1 MARIRTIKPE
11 FWTDDALTECSV
23 SARLLFIGTWN
34 FADDYGNLDRSAKQI
49 KARVFPL
56 DSINCEPLI
65 QELLAQNLLVEYE
78 VEGKKYLHIQGFAKH
93 QVINRPSK
101 PGVPAFDKAHVTLTE
116 PSVSPHAGRE
126 GKGKERKGSK
136 SPAPAEPV
144 AGLDLVSWDRW
155 VKYRSEIGKPV
166 KPASVHAARL
176 ALAEFGTNQA
186 AVVDRS
192 IANGWQ
198 GLFPLS
204 TVKGVATPASDAA
217 SQAWAD
223 LIASDG
229 ARRDAKVHA
238 ALDAVGGWLAIKNRN
253 SFTEAKLR
261 AEFCEAYRRAA

>member
-49 KARVFPL
+49 KARIFPL

-65 QELLAQNLLVEYE
+65 QELLAQKLLVEYE

-101 PGVPAFDKAHVTLTE
+101 PGVPAFDQAHATLRE
-116 PSVSPHAGRE
+116 DSVRTPAGRE
-126 GKGKERKGSK
+126 GKGGEGKGRKG
-136 SPAPAEPV
+136 PAPAEPV
-144 AGLDLVSWDRW
+144 AGLDLVSWERW
-155 VKYRSEIGKPV
+155 VKYRSEIRKPI
-166 KPASVHAARL
+166 KPASVESAQR
-176 ALAEFGTNQA
+176 ALAAFKGDQA
-186 AVVDRS
+186 AVVEHS
-192 IANGWQ
+192 IANGYQ

-204 TVKGVATPASDAA
+204 AAKVVSANGNDDAA
-217 SQAWAD
+217 RAWQE

-229 ARRDAKVHA
+229 AKRDAKAHA
-238 ALDAVGGWLAIKNRN
+238 ALDAIGGWLTIKARN
-253 SFTEAKLR
+253 QFNEARLR
-261 AEFCEAYRRAA
+261 SEFCDAYRRAA